1 MKKNLKRRLAVWLCL
16 FLVLQAV
23 STILP
28 TRELFT
34 EEVNAK
40 VTYNMYFTGFSEEIS
55 VEEGQSV
62 VLGNYVRIWENDT
75 KKNAGGKAYCLSG
88 VKGNYETSD
97 ATIASI
103 DDKGVL
109 ETLSVGDTE
118 VTVGYKSEKRTIT
131 VHVVEK
137 DSFADIRNSEGMAE
151 YSELINKL
159 IAAVPANQK
168 MTTKNAYSLINLY
181 NKAEQMSHNLSFYS
195 DGVMYDYDESVY
207 KLVFP
212 EAGIMDVASLMQ
224 GQFSETYH
232 PFSTTASKALKL
244 KSATGKAGSSSITL
258 KFKSKVTEANIL
270 CLQMYGEDSINRK
283 KAEYPYLYVWDQD
296 GNCYDGKVVLNANKN
311 TATLKLSRFDYDT
324 NEYVP
329 AKLKKGTTYYIGAS
343 KVDWG
348 GKKKVTIK

>member
-16 FLVLQAV
+16 VLVLQAV

-40 VTYNMYFTGFSEEIS
+40 VTYNMYFTGCGDEIY

-62 VLGNYVRIWENDT
+62 ILGNYVRIWEYDT

-88 VKGNYETSD
+88 VKGNYESTD
-97 ATIASI
+97 ATAASI
-103 DDKGVL
+103 DNRGVL
-109 ETLSVGDTE
+109 KALSVGDAE

-159 IAAVPANQK
+159 IAAVPTNQK

-181 NKAEQMSHNLSFYS
+181 NKAEQMSRNLLISS
-195 DGVMYDYDESVY
+195 DGVMYDYNESMY
-207 KLVFP
+207 KLVVP
-212 EAGIMDVASLMQ
+212 EAGIMDVVSLMQ

-232 PFSTTASKALKL
+232 PFSTTSSKALKL

-283 KAEYPYLYVWDQD
+283 KAEYPYLYVLDQD
-296 GNCYDGKVVLNANKN
+296 GNWYNGEVVINVNKN
-311 TATLKLSRFDYDT
+311 TATLKLSQYDYDV

>member
-16 FLVLQAV
+16 VLVLQAV

-40 VTYNMYFTGFSEEIS
+40 VTYNMYLTGCGGEIY

-62 VLGNYVRIWENDT
+62 ILGNYARIWEYDT

-88 VKGNYETSD
+88 VKGNYESTD
-97 ATIASI
+97 ATVASI
-103 DDKGVL
+103 DNKGVL
-109 ETLSVGDTE
+109 KALSVGDAE
-118 VTVGYKSEKRTIT
+118 VTVGYKSEKKTIT

-151 YSELINKL
+151 YSELMNKL
-159 IAAVPANQK
+159 IAAVPTNQK
-168 MTTKNAYSLINLY
+168 MTTKNAYSIINLY
-181 NKAEQMSHNLSFYS
+181 NKAEQMSRNLLISS
-195 DGVMYDYDESVY
+195 DGVMYDYNESMY
-207 KLVFP
+207 KLVVP
-212 EAGIMDVASLMQ
+212 EAGIMDVVSLMQ

-232 PFSTTASKALKL
+232 PFSTTSSKALKL

-283 KAEYPYLYVWDQD
+283 KAEYPYLYVLDQD
-296 GNCYDGKVVLNANKN
+296 GNWYNGEVVLNVNKN
-311 TATLKLSRFDYDT
+311 TATLKLSQYDYDV